1 MALIDELKDNL
12 GITGAAQDAALNAAI
27 ARGTAYLNDLA
38 GAPLDFAVSGL
49 PKSLLLDFCRYAY
62 NNATEYFEENFAKE
76 ILRMQLQSAV
86 IEDADE
92 S

>member
-12 GITGAAQDAALNAAI
+12 GITEATQDVALTAVIN
-27 ARGTAYLNDLA
+27 RGTAYLNDLA
-38 GAPLDFAVSGL
+38 GVTLDFTVAGL

-86 IEDADE
+86 IADADE